1 MTQRQTEQVLEVKDL
16 TVRFPIRGVF
26 GRQDGAI
33 KALDGVTFELHH
45 GEILGLVGESGCG
58 KSTLGKTLMGIQKP
72 TAGSIQ
78 LDGKEIAGRTP
89 KEARALRRRLQYAY
103 QDPGASLDPRWKIG
117 RSLEEPLIIH
127 ANLPREERLQKVT
140 EILQAVGLPAGHA
153 DLFPHEISGGQ
164 QRRVGLARI
173 LMLNPEVVILD
184 EPTAGLDVSVQAT
197 VLRLFADLRETFDL
211 TYIFISHDLSVVRL
225 MCHRVAVMYLG
236 RIVEIGPVDE
246 IMNAPK
252 HPYTQS
258 LLAAIPKVNGIRV
271 TENFWLEGEPADA
284 AHLPKG
290 CRFQGRCP
298 HVQPLCREQD
308 PPDRTVGAQSAACHF
323 AGEIYPPVP
332 KQRENA

>member
-1 MTQRQTEQVLEVKDL
+1 MTDTALLSVTDL
-16 TVRFPIRGVF
+16 NVRFDIRGPF
-26 GRQDGAI
+26 NRKLGQIR
-33 KALDGVTFELHH
+33 ALDGVSFDLAP

-58 KSTLGKTLMGIQKP
+58 KSTLGKTLMGIQAP
-72 TAGSIQ
+72 NSGSIRFE
-78 LDGKEIAGRTP
+78 GKEIAGRTP
-89 KEARALRRRLQYAY
+89 REARALRRRLQYAY

-117 RSLEEPLIIH
+117 KSLEEPLIIH
-127 ANLPREERLQKVT
+127 TDLPRKERLKKVG
-140 EILQAVGLPAGHA
+140 EILTSVGLPAGHA

-197 VLRLFADLRETFDL
+197 VLRLFRDLRDTFDL

-236 RIVEIGPVDE
+236 RIVEVGPVTDL
-246 IMNAPK
+246 MDNPK

-258 LLAAIPKVNGIRV
+258 LLAAIPKVNGPRV

-284 AHLPKG
+284 SRLPPG

-298 HVQPLCREQD
+298 HVQPICRAAD
-308 PPDRTVGAQSAACHF
+308 PQDRTVGSQTVACHF
-323 AGEIYPPVP
+323 AGEVSPPKP
-332 KQRENA
+332 NDKQKEGA

>member
-1 MTQRQTEQVLEVKDL
+1 MNQKQTEQVLKVKDL

-26 GRQDGAI
+26 GRQEGAI

-72 TAGSIQ
+72 TAGSVQ

-117 RSLEEPLIIH
+117 KSLEEPLIIH
-127 ANLPREERLQKVT
+127 ANLPRKERLQKVT

-236 RIVEIGPVDE
+236 RIVEIGPVEE

-298 HVQPLCREQD
+298 HVQPLCREED
-308 PPDRTVGAQSAACHF
+308 PPDRTVGVQSVACHF
-323 AGEIYPPVP
+323 AGEVHPPVP

>member
-1 MTQRQTEQVLEVKDL
+1 MTDAPILTVSDL
-16 TVRFPIRGVF
+16 TVRFPIRGPF
-26 GRQDGAI
+26 ARKLGEI
-33 KALDGVTFELHH
+33 KALDGIGFDLAQ

-58 KSTLGKTLMGIQKP
+58 KSTLGKTLMGIQAP
-72 TAGSIQ
+72 TSGSITFE
-78 LDGKEIAGRTP
+78 GKEIAGRTP
-89 KEARALRRRLQYAY
+89 REARALRRRLQYAY

-117 RSLEEPLIIH
+117 KSLEEPLIIH
-127 ANLPREERLQKVT
+127 TDLPRKERLAKVR
-140 EILQAVGLPAGHA
+140 EILTSVGLPAGHA

-197 VLRLFADLRETFDL
+197 VLRLFRDLRETFDL

-236 RIVEIGPVDE
+236 RIVEVGPVEELMDS
-246 IMNAPK
+246 PK

-258 LLAAIPKVNGIRV
+258 LLAAIPKVNGPRV

-284 AHLPKG
+284 SNLPAG

-298 HVQPLCREQD
+298 HVKPICRQED
-308 PPDRTVGAQSAACHF
+308 PADRTVGAQTVACHF
-323 AGEIYPPVP
+323 AGEVFPPVP
-332 KQRENA
+332 TPKESTPA

>member
-1 MTQRQTEQVLEVKDL
+1 MSDTPILTVADL
-16 TVRFPIRGVF
+16 TVRFPIRGPF
-26 GRQDGAI
+26 GRRLGEI
-33 KALDGVTFELHH
+33 KALDGVGFDLAH

-58 KSTLGKTLMGIQKP
+58 KSTLGKTLMGIQAP
-72 TAGSIQ
+72 TSGSIIFE
-78 LDGKEIAGRTP
+78 GKEIAGRTP
-89 KEARALRRRLQYAY
+89 REARELRRRLQYAY

-117 RSLEEPLIIH
+117 KSLEEPLIIH
-127 ANLPREERLQKVT
+127 TDLPRKERLEKVGQ
-140 EILQAVGLPAGHA
+140 ILASVGLPAGHA

-197 VLRLFADLRETFDL
+197 VLRLFRELRDTFDL

-236 RIVEIGPVDE
+236 RIVEVGPVDE
-246 IMNAPK
+246 LMDNPK

-258 LLAAIPKVNGIRV
+258 LLAAIPKVNGPRV

-284 AHLPKG
+284 SNLPPG

-298 HVQPLCREQD
+298 HVKPICRKED
-308 PPDRTVGAQSAACHF
+308 PADRTIGTQTIACHF
-323 AGEIYPPVP
+323 AGEVFPPAP
-332 KQRENA
+332 TKKEGTPA

>member
-1 MTQRQTEQVLEVKDL
+1 MSDTPIL
-16 TVRFPIRGVF
+16 TISELSVRFPIRGPF
-26 GRQDGAI
+26 ARKLGEI
-33 KALDGVTFELHH
+33 KALDGVGFDLAH

-58 KSTLGKTLMGIQKP
+58 KSTLGKTLMGIQAP
-72 TAGSIQ
+72 TSGSITFE
-78 LDGKEIAGRTP
+78 GKEIAGRTP
-89 KEARALRRRLQYAY
+89 AEARELRRRLQYAY

-117 RSLEEPLIIH
+117 KSLEEPLIIH
-127 ANLPREERLQKVT
+127 TDLPRKERLKKVR
-140 EILQAVGLPAGHA
+140 EILTSVGLPAGHT

-164 QRRVGLARI
+164 QRRVGLARV

-197 VLRLFADLRETFDL
+197 VLRLFHDLRDTFDL

-236 RIVEIGPVDE
+236 RIVEIGPTNE
-246 IMNAPK
+246 LMNNPK

-258 LLAAIPKVNGIRV
+258 LLAAIPRVNSPRV

-284 AHLPKG
+284 SNLPPG

-298 HVQPLCREQD
+298 HVQDICRQQD
-308 PPDRTVGAQSAACHF
+308 PADRTVGAQTVACHF
-323 AGEIYPPVP
+323 AGDVFPPTP
-332 KQRENA
+332 KTEESTSA